1 MKHSFLDL
9 TLFIKSSDLDVFWS
23 HFEPLHKKCCAE
35 PECKLFEVAVSH
47 DENAGETTIKIFEI
61 WAYSVEQFLETQVKK
76 AYYEPYNKA
85 TMPLFS
91 KPRVLELYEPVA
103 KYSHQK

>member
-1 MKHSFLDL
+1 MSSTVLDL

-23 HFEPLHKKCCAE
+23 HFEPLHKKCCDE
-35 PECKLFEVAVSH
+35 PECTLFEIAVSH
-47 DENAGETTIKIFEI
+47 DESTGETTIKIFEI

-76 AYYEPYNKA
+76 TYYEPYNKA

-91 KPRVLELYEPVA
+91 KPRVLELYESVA

>member
-1 MKHSFLDL
+1 MSSTVLDL

-23 HFEPLHKKCCAE
+23 HFDPLHKKCCAE

-47 DENAGETTIKIFEI
+47 DKSAGETTIKIFEK
-61 WAYSVEQFLETQVKK
+61 WAFSVEQFLGTQIKK
-76 AYYEPYNKA
+76 EYYEPYNKG
-85 TMPLFS
+85 TLPLLS

-103 KYSHQK
+103 KYSHRG

>member
-1 MKHSFLDL
+1 MSSTVLDL

-23 HFEPLHKKCCAE
+23 HLEPLYKKCCDE
-35 PECKLFEVAVSH
+35 PECKLFEIAVSH
-47 DENAGETTIKIFEI
+47 DESAGETTIKIFEI
-61 WAYSVEQFLETQVKK
+61 WAYSVEQFLQTQVTK

-91 KPRVLELYEPVA
+91 KPRVIELYESVA
-103 KYSHQK
+103 KYSYKK